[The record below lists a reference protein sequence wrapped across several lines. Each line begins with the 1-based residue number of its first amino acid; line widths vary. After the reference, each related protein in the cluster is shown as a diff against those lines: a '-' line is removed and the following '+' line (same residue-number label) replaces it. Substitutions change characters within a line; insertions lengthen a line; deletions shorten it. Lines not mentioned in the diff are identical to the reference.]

1 MEKFKNKTVK
11 AINSIDLRKVTSSG
25 IKQTFKP
32 KSESYKHTKIL
43 LADDIY
49 SKGHT
54 HSMVSS
60 KWQFTLG
67 SKFRLYKRH
76 LPGVIYDRKYR

>member
-11 AINSIDLRKVTSSG
+11 AINSIDLRKVVSSE

-43 LADDIY
+43 LADD

-54 HSMVSS
+54 HSIVSS

-67 SKFRLYKRH
+67 TKFRLYNRH
-76 LPGVIYDRKYR
+76 LPGVIYYR